1 MQLQRWLTGIG
12 LAVLVLGINFVLPAM
27 GLCILIFLAA
37 LCAQFE
43 VLNLLFKGK
52 DERFCVGLGLA
63 TCAAVMAV
71 SVTGSD
77 LWLAVSFLVMLI
89 LCFVAH
95 LFAFRVIE
103 SAHISLGKQLLG
115 LFYVPLLASFF
126 ALVRLE
132 PRGAWWVTVAMLVV
146 FIGDTGAY
154 YAGKTFGRHK
164 LYPAV
169 SPNKTVE
176 GSIGGAGC
184 SVVFGLIFQS
194 LYLPEMSLWEG
205 ALLFLVLGLLGQ
217 VGDLFESFLKRSVG
231 VKDSGRILPGHGGML
246 DRIDGALFAG
256 APMYL
261 YLRLFQ
267 AG

>member
-1 MQLQRWLTGIG
+1 MQFQRWLTGVA
-12 LAVLVLGINFVLPAM
+12 LAVLVLGVNFALPATA
-27 GLCILIFLAA
+27 LCVLIFLVA
-37 LCAQFE
+37 LCAEFE
-43 VLNLLFKGK
+43 VLNMLFKGK
-52 DERFCVGLGLA
+52 DERFCVSLGLA
-63 TCAAVMAV
+63 TCAVVMAV
-71 SVTGSD
+71 SVAGSD
-77 LWLAVSFLVMLI
+77 LLLAVSFVAMLV

-103 SAHISLGKQLLG
+103 SAHINLGKQLLT

-126 ALVRLE
+126 VLVRLE
-132 PRGAWWVTVAMLVV
+132 PRGAWWITVAMLVV
-146 FIGDTGAY
+146 FLGDTGAF

-169 SPNKTVE
+169 SPNKTIE
-176 GSIGGAGC
+176 GSVGGACC

-194 LYLPEMSLWEG
+194 LYLPEMSFWEG
-205 ALLFLVLGLLGQ
+205 ALLFLVLGLFGQ

-261 YLRLFQ
+261 YLKLFQ